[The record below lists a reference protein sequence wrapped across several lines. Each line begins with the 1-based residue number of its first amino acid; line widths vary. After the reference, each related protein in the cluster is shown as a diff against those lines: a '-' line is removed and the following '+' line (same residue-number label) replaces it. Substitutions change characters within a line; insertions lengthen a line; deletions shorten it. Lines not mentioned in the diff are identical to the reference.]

1 MHHHHTGAN
10 NACEIHFHDLLSP
23 SKQLLVTGL
32 TKSMHLYRTAQH
44 TGQCPYWL
52 KDIAKDTNML
62 KCKKQRQEHTK
73 FRTRKLQQK
82 RRKYEIVV
90 LQERVSADEFCSV
103 FMRYSCRQLNPEPVP
118 VAGVH
123 QRLLDDCRLL
133 SRNRHGLF
141 SRGVS

>member
-1 MHHHHTGAN
+1 
-10 NACEIHFHDLLSP
+10 
-23 SKQLLVTGL
+23 
-32 TKSMHLYRTAQH
+32 
-44 TGQCPYWL
+44 
-52 KDIAKDTNML
+52 ML
-62 KCKKQRQEHTK
+62 NCKKQRQEHTK

-103 FMRYSCRQLNPEPVP
+103 DMRYSCRQLNPEPVA

-123 QRLLDDCRLL
+123 LRLNFDNFRLL

>member
-1 MHHHHTGAN
+1 MISMNQWNCLLRLKTRFRNLHMHHHHTGAN

-32 TKSMHLYRTAQH
+32 TKSMPLYRTAQH

-73 FRTRKLQQK
+73 FRTRKLQK
-82 RRKYEIVV
+82 KTK
-90 LQERVSADEFCSV
+90 S
-103 FMRYSCRQLNPEPVP
+103 
-118 VAGVH
+118 
-123 QRLLDDCRLL
+123 LDSSITR
-133 SRNRHGLF
+133 
-141 SRGVS
+141 